1 MKVITSGLLL
11 AGCCSVLYSAGAL
24 ADVATEDWL
33 ISEAAVSISELEDSR
48 GRQNVQINLD
58 QIQMRIQEN
67 NGEQTAILENNT
79 LNAGVTGDNYIH
91 TGAMNGLTGIATV
104 IQNTGNQV
112 IIQDTTMVNVSI
124 SP

>member
-1 MKVITSGLLL
+1 MNVIRTNLLL

-24 ADVATEDWL
+24 ADVLTEDWL
-33 ISEAAVSISELEDSR
+33 ASEAAVSLSELEESR
-48 GRQNVQINLD
+48 GKQDIQINLD
-58 QIQMRIQEN
+58 ELQMLVQKN
-67 NGEQTAILENNT
+67 DGEQTAVLENNT
-79 LNAGVTGDNYIH
+79 LNAGVNGANYIH

-112 IIQDTTMVNVSI
+112 IIQDTTMVNVTI